1 MTIPETYFHHQDV
14 LFLAED
20 LIGKYLFTNIEGQL
34 CGGIITET
42 EAYQGVTD
50 RACHAFGGRRTAR
63 NEVMYAQGGVI
74 YVFLC
79 YGIHSLL
86 NFVTNQKEVPEAI
99 LIRSILPT
107 HGEELILRRTGKSQI
122 TSEIGQGP
130 GRVSKALGVNTQHS
144 GCKIPSDMIWLE
156 DREFAIPKDEIMR
169 TPRIGIDY
177 AGEDALLPYR
187 FVWEQ
192 SKFMFTKKVK

>member
-1 MTIPETYFHHQDV
+1 MTIPESYFHNQDV

-79 YGIHSLL
+79 YGIHHLL
-86 NFVTNQKEVPEAI
+86 NFVTNQEGIPDAI

-107 HGEELILRRTGKSQI
+107 HGEELILQRTGKTRI
-122 TSEIGQGP
+122 TPTSMQGP
-130 GRVSKALGVNTQHS
+130 GRVSKALGITTQHN
-144 GCKIPSDMIWLE
+144 GNTLPSDMIWLE
-156 DREFAIPKDEIMR
+156 DRQLAISKEEILR

-187 FVWEQ
+187 FVW
-192 SKFMFTKKVK
+192 KTLNMR